1 MRRYQ
6 SIDSMIDEEAE
17 EKSLRGK
24 CGGKQTTGEME
35 GIYRKWFAG
44 KGAVREK
51 VPRWKVASN

>member
-1 MRRYQ
+1 
-6 SIDSMIDEEAE
+6 MIDEEAE